1 MWRKWKERDA
11 AKLRKL
17 QLKQRELAANFEALK
32 TRFEYVLGDVTT
44 LRREV
49 TGLNSEVNRLLKE
62 VEAKEVKHV
71 QVQRVKVT
79 VDKPFDYDGWLP

>member
-17 QLKQRELAANFEALK
+17 QREQRKLVANFEALK

-49 TGLNSEVNRLLKE
+49 TGLNCEVSRLRKE
-62 VEAKEVKHV
+62 VEVKEVKHV
-71 QVQRVKVT
+71 QVKHVKVT
-79 VDKPFDYDGWLP
+79 VDKPFDYDGWWP